1 MSDVVN
7 LGVATTLDVPCD
19 RVLSSALGND
29 LASVVVLG
37 WDKDDGFY
45 IAASTGEI
53 GEILLLLEM
62 GRREA
67 MEQI

>member
-1 MSDVVN
+1 MTNVVSIDVP
-7 LGVATTLDVPCD
+7 TTLDVPCD
-19 RVLSSALGND
+19 KVLSSALGND

-62 GRREA
+62 AKRET